1 MSVDENPWDESTW
14 RPARPKSARQE
25 RPGQSKAKARSNPGS
40 AAVPSRAGWFDRL
53 LGGRAGPLV
62 LSTYCRQWSQYWDAG
77 IDLNRSL
84 VQLAQRFQRTPLGP
98 ATERVRASIRAG
110 ADLPGALAREK
121 DVFDPLFLAVMRVAD
136 ARGGAVET
144 LRELADYYEAR
155 GRLVRRAKS
164 AMIYPAIVLTASLAI
179 AFLISVFLLPMFA
192 TMLADLG
199 RGGGTLPLPSRALM
213 AFSGFMA
220 GAGWWAVP
228 LATVGVIF
236 LLRGWYRT
244 ASGKATLD
252 RVLIRIPVFGKL
264 LRLIDQARLSRALSA
279 LVEGGVGV
287 LPALQ
292 LSRDVVRLDPFHQA
306 VSLAERRVRE
316 GETLADS
323 FAESPVIDDDTI
335 AVVATG
341 EETGKLP
348 EALNKLAE
356 QREEQIE
363 HTVRNL
369 GALIQPLVM
378 VFLGGLVLFIILA
391 VLLPYIS
398 ALTSLAG

>member
-1 MSVDENPWDESTW
+1 MSVDENPWEESTW
-14 RPARPKSARQE
+14 RPARPKAARKGQSGE
-25 RPGQSKAKARSNPGS
+25 ARPRANPEAAAPRPG
-40 AAVPSRAGWFDRL
+40 WFERI
-53 LGGRAGPLV
+53 LGGGVGPLL

-84 VQLAQRFQRTPLGP
+84 AQLSQRFRRSPLGP
-98 ATERVRASIRAG
+98 ATERVRTAIRSG

-121 DVFDPLFLAVMRVAD
+121 QVFDPLFLAVMRVAD

-164 AMIYPAIVLTASLAI
+164 AMIYPAIVLAAALGVT
-179 AFLISVFLLPMFA
+179 FLISIFLLPMFA
-192 TMLADLG
+192 GLLADLT
-199 RGGGTLPLPSRALM
+199 RAGGSLPLPSRVLM

-220 GAGWWAVP
+220 SVGWWVVP
-228 LATVGVIF
+228 LAVIGSF
-236 LLRGWYRT
+236 LLLRGWYRT
-244 ASGKATLD
+244 ALGKAILD
-252 RVLIRIPVFGKL
+252 RVLIRLPVFGQL

-279 LVEGGVGV
+279 LLEGGVAV

-292 LSRDVVRLDPFHQA
+292 LSQDVVRLDPFRKA
-306 VSLAERRVRE
+306 VLVAAKGVRA

-335 AVVATG
+335 AVINTG

-369 GALIQPLVM
+369 GALIQPIVM
-378 VFLGGLVLFIILA
+378 VLLGGLVLFIILA